1 MSVIPPQESDHREET
16 RSDDECDFLAS
27 STDVTMARNV
37 AGRQPDVHNDLPL
50 GEENYAGEASGDADE
65 RSVVRWANQ
74 RLDYQ
79 YRGAHLEDWPLY
91 FYIA

>member
-1 MSVIPPQESDHREET
+1 MSES
-16 RSDDECDFLAS
+16 ECDFLAS
-27 STDVTMARNV
+27 STDVTMVRNV
-37 AGRQPDVHNDLPL
+37 AGRQPDEHNAFSQD
-50 GEENYAGEASGDADE
+50 EENCAGEASGAADE

-91 FYIA
+91 FYIAGVSRQRLRLATEHS